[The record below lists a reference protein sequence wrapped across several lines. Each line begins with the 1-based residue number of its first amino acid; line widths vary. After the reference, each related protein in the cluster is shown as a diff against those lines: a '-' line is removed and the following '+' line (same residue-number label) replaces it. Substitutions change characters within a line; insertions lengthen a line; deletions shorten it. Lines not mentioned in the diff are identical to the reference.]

1 MDACT
6 IPVRICM
13 IFDTKEIMINKID
26 TIAEARLGLLKEND
40 DL

>member
-1 MDACT
+1 
-6 IPVRICM
+6 M